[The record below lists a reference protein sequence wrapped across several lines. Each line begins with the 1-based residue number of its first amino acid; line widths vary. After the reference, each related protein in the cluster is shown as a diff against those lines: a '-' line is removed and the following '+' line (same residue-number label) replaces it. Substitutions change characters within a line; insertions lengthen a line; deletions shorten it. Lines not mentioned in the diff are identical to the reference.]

1 LGPEHFCPPAAHD
14 SALKLRFVFPMP
26 ITLPPLTRR
35 DWIKRGSAAAIGT
48 FATQTPALE
57 IPEQVWVLFSDTHI
71 AADETLNARGVC
83 MAENLRRCANQ
94 VLKIGQKPFGLIVNG
109 DCAYLEGISE
119 DYVAFLR
126 CIQPLREQSIQIHC
140 TLGNHDH
147 RTNFLNAVIGPPPP
161 NAERIMNVPD
171 KHVAT
176 VTSAQVNWLLLD
188 SLDLV
193 NKTPGMLGQPQLTW
207 IERELRNSPDK
218 PTFVVAHH
226 NPMQSQHG
234 RKEKGLLPAGQ
245 RRLVRPPGRL
255 SESPRLHLRPHAHL
269 AEVQAREDRPT
280 AHQSAPHR
288 LHLQSREHPTAGSSS
303 ASTPTAPNSSSAPST
318 PPTSSTA
325 KSMSSSLC
333 EPLHTASVRSQASA
347 GRLRCDGKPPF
358 ILPVAASTPTIP
370 H

>member
-1 LGPEHFCPPAAHD
+1 
-14 SALKLRFVFPMP
+14 
-26 ITLPPLTRR
+26 
-35 DWIKRGSAAAIGT
+35 
-48 FATQTPALE
+48 
-57 IPEQVWVLFSDTHI
+57 
-71 AADETLNARGVC
+71 

-226 NPMQSQHG
+226 NPMQTSMDEKRKGSCLQDSDVLFDLLAAYPKVQGFIYGHTHTWLKTKHEKTGLPLINLPPIAYTFNPEAPNGWVTVRIDADRAEFELRALNPAHEQHG
-234 RKEKGLLPAGQ
+234 QKHVIKF
-245 RRLVRPPGRL
+245 V
-255 SESPRLHLRPHAHL
+255 
-269 AEVQAREDRPT
+269 
-280 AHQSAPHR
+280 
-288 LHLQSREHPTAGSSS
+288 
-303 ASTPTAPNSSSAPST
+303 
-318 PPTSSTA
+318 
-325 KSMSSSLC
+325 
-333 EPLHTASVRSQASA
+333 
-347 GRLRCDGKPPF
+347 
-358 ILPVAASTPTIP
+358 
-370 H
+370 